1 MSGGDW
7 KDFYG
12 ACIAGNFPV
21 VRYHIDH
28 GMNPN
33 YQHPEFEVTAL
44 VTAILNGHS
53 DIAIYLLQNGA
64 DPKLRSD
71 FDQLT
76 PEEAAL
82 RRKDVEVL
90 KELASRRALT
100 WKSWWLRI
108 QWRISPSHTSDRR

>member
-1 MSGGDW
+1 MTGGDW

-12 ACIAGNFPV
+12 ACISGNFPV

-44 VTAILNGHS
+44 VTAILNEHT
-53 DIAIYLLQNGA
+53 DIAIYLLENGA

-82 RRKDVEVL
+82 RRKNVEVL
-90 KELASRRALT
+90 NVLGLRGALT
-100 WKSWWLRI
+100 WRSWT
-108 QWRISPSHTSDRR
+108 WRIRRRLRDA

>member
-1 MSGGDW
+1 MTGGDW

-12 ACIAGNFPV
+12 ACISGNLPV

-44 VTAILNGHS
+44 VTAILNGHTE
-53 DIAIYLLQNGA
+53 IALYLLENGA
-64 DPKLRSD
+64 DPHLRSD

-76 PEEAAL
+76 PEQAML
-82 RRKDVEVL
+82 RRRDL
-90 KELASRRALT
+90 KVHEALKARGALT
-100 WKSWWLRI
+100 WRTRI
-108 QWRISPSHTSDRR
+108 AHLLGKLM

>member
-1 MSGGDW
+1 MTGGDW

-53 DIAIYLLQNGA
+53 EIALYLLENGA
-64 DPKLRSD
+64 DPRLRSD

-76 PEEAAL
+76 PEQASLRREDTAVLSAL
-82 RRKDVEVL
+82 RDRG
-90 KELASRRALT
+90 ALT
-100 WKSWWLRI
+100 WRSWL
-108 QWRISPSHTSDRR
+108 WRLKGPRAG